1 MLVALSDTHSE
12 ADPQL
17 TPHLRETIASADCL
31 VHAGDFVTQEVFDEF
46 EKLAGSVVAV
56 HGNSDTRRLRNRFP
70 ETTTAEWSGKRLLVA
85 HSHRHDE
92 TSLSL
97 LARQENADVII
108 TGHTHRPKIRH
119 LGERLHVNP
128 GSHAQPRGN
137 RPAYALFE
145 RNAGEISVEL
155 RAPTGELIEGESI

>member
-17 TPHLRETIASADCL
+17 TPHLREAIASADRL
-31 VHAGDFVTQEVFDEF
+31 VHAGDFVTPEVFDEF
-46 EKLAGSVVAV
+46 EELAGSVVAV
-56 HGNSDTRRLRNRFP
+56 HGNSDTRRLRNRLP
-70 ETTTAEWSGKRLLVA
+70 ETTTTAWNGKRFLVA

-108 TGHTHRPKIRH
+108 TGHTHRPTIRS

-137 RPAYALFE
+137 KAAYAIFG
-145 RNAGEISVEL
+145 RKSGEISVEL